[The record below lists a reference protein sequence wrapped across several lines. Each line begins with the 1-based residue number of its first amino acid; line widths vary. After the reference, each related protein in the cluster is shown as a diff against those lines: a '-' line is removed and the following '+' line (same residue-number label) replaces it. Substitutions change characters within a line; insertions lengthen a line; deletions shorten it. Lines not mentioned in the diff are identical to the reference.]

1 MPATPVRKGDT
12 DRRQLLI
19 VARELFAKRAYDQV
33 TTSEIA
39 KNAGVAYGLIAHHF
53 DTKRGLYLAVMQEI
67 SAELAAHQLIPAP
80 EGSSLAE
87 QLRHALRNHISYI
100 DQYSN
105 SFMAFIRGE
114 LGVDP
119 ERRDAVE
126 GLRWLGAQRV
136 LLAIGII
143 DPVPPVATAMHGW
156 VGYLDE
162 MMIDRIANHDTTV
175 DAIGCGTRR
184 GRAGDHPAGIDKPR
198 PLHRPDPRDSGRPRH
213 LFRTGLAARRRVAR
227 ARITRYPRHECGS
240 NGLNPLAGSLGM

>member
-19 VARELFAKRAYDQV
+19 DAARELFAKHAYDQV

-53 DTKRGLYLAVMQEI
+53 DTKRGLYLAVMREI
-67 SAELAAHQLIPAP
+67 SAELTAHQLMPAP

-100 DQYSN
+100 DQYSD
-105 SFMAFIRGE
+105 SFMAFVRGE

-126 GLRWLGAQRV
+126 ELRWLGAQRV

-143 DPVPPVATAMHGW
+143 DPVPPVLRTAMHGW

-175 DAIGCGTRR
+175 DAIVE
-184 GRAGDHPAGIDKPR
+184 
-198 PLHRPDPRDSGRPRH
+198 
-213 LFRTGLAARRRVAR
+213 LAAAALVTTLRVSTSLDPSIGLTPETLGALDTFSAR
-227 ARITRYPRHECGS
+227 G
-240 NGLNPLAGSLGM
+240 

>member
-19 VARELFAKRAYDQV
+19 DAARELFAMRAYDQV

-53 DTKRGLYLAVMQEI
+53 DTKRGLYLAVMREI
-67 SAELAAHQLIPAP
+67 SAELTARQLIPAP

-100 DQYSN
+100 DQYSD
-105 SFMAFIRGE
+105 SFMAFVRGE

-119 ERRDAVE
+119 ERRDALE
-126 GLRWLGAQRV
+126 ELRWLGAQRV

-143 DPVPPVATAMHGW
+143 DPVPPVLRTAMHGW

-175 DAIGCGTRR
+175 DAIVE
-184 GRAGDHPAGIDKPR
+184 
-198 PLHRPDPRDSGRPRH
+198 
-213 LFRTGLAARRRVAR
+213 LAAAALVTTLRVSTSLDPSIAVTPETLGALDTFSAR
-227 ARITRYPRHECGS
+227 G
-240 NGLNPLAGSLGM
+240 